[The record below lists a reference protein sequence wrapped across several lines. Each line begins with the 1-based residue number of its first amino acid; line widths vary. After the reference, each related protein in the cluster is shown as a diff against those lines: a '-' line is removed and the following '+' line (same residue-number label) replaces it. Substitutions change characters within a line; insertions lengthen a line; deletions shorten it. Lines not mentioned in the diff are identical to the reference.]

1 MEIIVGIENIHRPLS
16 NPALTIGNFDGV
28 HRGHRALFKQVKS
41 WADRL
46 QGQSVVMTFNPH
58 PLEVFRPG
66 NGPAFITTHERKL
79 ELIADAGIEVAIVVP
94 FNEWF
99 AQTTATQFVKDL
111 LVDKIGIKAIVVG
124 HDYRFGRGREGDID
138 FLRKM
143 GEQYAFSVDAVSG
156 IDVEGTLVSSTL
168 IRQCIQGGDLREAGR
183 LLGRPYEIAGL
194 VVRGRNR
201 GGRLLGFPTANIE
214 MANHAAP
221 KRGIYVVQ
229 VEIDGRLYGGA
240 ANLGYNPTFGDTTIS
255 LEVHIFDFNETIYDK
270 TITVRFIDRLR
281 DEKKFSGPE
290 ELTQQI
296 RLDVARAKEVL
307 SACAMTFPEHPAV
320 L

>member
-1 MEIIVGIENIHRPLS
+1 MQIIVGIDKVRGALS

-28 HRGHRALFKQVKS
+28 HRGHRALFSKVQS

-79 ELIADAGIEVAIVVP
+79 ELIAEAGIEVTIVVP
-94 FNEWF
+94 FDQGF

-124 HDYRFGRGREGDID
+124 HDYRFGRAREGDID

-143 GEQYAFSVDAVSG
+143 GGQYDFAVDAVSG
-156 IDVEGTLVSSTL
+156 VDVEGTLVSSTL
-168 IRQCIQGGDLREAGR
+168 IRQCIHGGDIKEAGR
-183 LLGRPYEIAGL
+183 LLGRPYEIKGR

-201 GGRLLGFPTANIE
+201 GARLLGFPTANID
-214 MANHAAP
+214 MAGHAAP
-221 KRGIYVVQ
+221 KRGIYVVE
-229 VEIDGRLYGGA
+229 VDIDGRLYGGA
-240 ANLGYNPTFGDTTIS
+240 ANLGYNPTFGDTALS
-255 LEVHIFDFNETIYDK
+255 LEAHIFNFKEDIYDRMV
-270 TITVRFIDRLR
+270 TVRFIDRLR

-290 ELTQQI
+290 ELTRQI
-296 RLDVARAKEVL
+296 QLDVERAREILAHRGV
-307 SACAMTFPEHPAV
+307 V
-320 L
+320 